1 MYVDVDSSG
10 RTSVME
16 LSEQQKDVITE
27 ALVRLAC
34 CPTASSSIRD
44 LAKYISLKLTQPYDY
59 HNISDK
65 PSAR

>member
-16 LSEQQKDVITE
+16 LSEQQKDVIAE

-34 CPTASSSIRD
+34 CPTASTSTRD

-59 HNISDK
+59 RNFPNK
-65 PSAR
+65 PCAR